1 MSIPMI
7 TSYALPGRTEVPSSA
22 PEWTPHPRRAALLIH
37 DMQQYFVD
45 FFPSAEAPIPAVIGH
60 IAALRTAAVAAGMPV
75 YYTAQ
80 PGGMT
85 VEQRGLL
92 RSFWGGGMST
102 DPGHRRVVSPLEPGP
117 DDVVL
122 TKWRYSAFV
131 RSDLEHLLRDAG
143 RDQLVICGVYA
154 HLGCMLTAFDAFARD
169 IEPFLV
175 ADAVADFTRDEHLM
189 ALDLVARRCGVVT
202 TTDAVLAELTADAS
216 VAP

>member
-1 MSIPMI
+1 MSIPTI
-7 TSYALPGRTEVPSSA
+7 DSYALPGPIEVPPSA
-22 PEWTPHPRRAALLIH
+22 ADWKVRPRRAALLIH

-45 FFPSAEAPIPAVIGH
+45 FFPRGESPMPEVIRH
-60 IAALRTAAVAAGMPV
+60 VAALREAAVATGIPV

-85 VEQRGLL
+85 REQRGLL

-102 DPGHRRVVSPLEPGP
+102 EPRHRRVVPPLAPGP

-122 TKWRYSAFV
+122 TKWRYSAFA
-131 RSDLEHLLRDAG
+131 RSDLERRLRAAG

-189 ALDLVARRCGVVT
+189 ALDLVARRCGVAT
-202 TTDAVLAELTADAS
+202 TTGAVLAELAADAPA
-216 VAP
+216 VR